1 MQNSTILKFEDTIG
15 NASKVKHGVTQGK
28 ERAKLSNFE
37 RFVQKTLKLKES
49 LMQTGAPAPSNP
61 APTGAPVA
69 MEPVITPVAPLPG
82 AAPSGT
88 NDEAIMNKFTSM
100 NATPI
105 PKEDPKIVAVIDAI
119 KENKGINGINRLRVS
134 EHPVEEKTRAA
145 NEAVSR
151 SIPVTPVALEPV
163 PENTEISQEPTPQDS
178 QEPVASEPENVPSK
192 ETEIESSPIEDNEV
206 KEENVS
212 PTFDFGQTVN
222 LNELGEV
229 EPKADTSIDTETSS
243 LYDKDK
249 DAKLD
254 SILNSDNKVSSS
266 GMKDD
271 FDYDKL
277 NQITEAIAEK
287 EATLDE
293 LRAKTEELERSYAE
307 KQMQVQKKMD
317 EASDYLAELALKETG
332 ATKNYED
339 LLNKVQ
345 RLDALLERKKA
356 RQANNVS
363 LDDMNTDLEQDQE
376 QEQELEDTGKSLA
389 A

>member
-1 MQNSTILKFEDTIG
+1 M
-15 NASKVKHGVTQGK
+15 
-28 ERAKLSNFE
+28 
-37 RFVQKTLKLKES
+37 LKEYRIKKGYS
-49 LMQTGAPAPSNP
+49 LEKLTELANISWRNLQR
-61 APTGAPVA
+61 
-69 MEPVITPVAPLPG
+69 I
-82 AAPSGT
+82 
-88 NDEAIMNKFTSM
+88 
-100 NATPI
+100 
-105 PKEDPKIVAVIDAI
+105 
-119 KENKGINGINRLRVS
+119 ENG
-134 EHPVEEKTRAA
+134 
-145 NEAVSR
+145 
-151 SIPVTPVALEPV
+151 
-163 PENTEISQEPTPQDS
+163 
-178 QEPVASEPENVPSK
+178 
-192 ETEIESSPIEDNEV
+192 
-206 KEENVS
+206 
-212 PTFDFGQTVN
+212 
-222 LNELGEV
+222 
-229 EPKADTSIDTETSS
+229 
-243 LYDKDK
+243 KDK

-266 GMKDD
+266 GIKDD

-293 LRAKTEELERSYAE
+293 IRAKTEELERSYAE

-317 EASDYLAELALKETG
+317 EASDYLAELAIKETG

-363 LDDMNTDLEQDQE
+363 LDDMNADLEQDQE